1 MNLDIIIHDSKI
13 LGVDYNSN
21 GDVIYIDEEA
31 KVFRNNK
38 KIKIKGLN
46 QITTPVIKITSEERF
61 LLIDKDGGSGMD
73 NCWII
78 NNRGTIESSF
88 FIDCILEIVVTNEYV
103 IASYGDSMF
112 DNGSEFGDAQI
123 VVFDYNGKVVFKYN
137 SQENKSIVN
146 FLENKAFVKQD
157 ENTILFMAYYDKE
170 LGEGFS
176 VIQLNLIDFSSQR
189 LFFIDN
195 KEIEGKE
202 IYFTGFTL
210 KNREWYFFDQNTD
223 SWDSKEEGACI
234 IYKLDFGG
242 SIKEY
247 YRYSRLVVKPITGVF
262 NQGFVFLSYP
272 NLGALYSR
280 IDFLR
285 F

>member
-1 MNLDIIIHDSKI
+1 MNLLKTRKDLKILSIDYSVNGDIIYINESSNIYRNDRKI
-13 LGVDYNSN
+13 ELRNLP
-21 GDVIYIDEEA
+21 VII
-31 KVFRNNK
+31 
-38 KIKIKGLN
+38 
-46 QITTPVIKITSEERF
+46 TPVIKIISQERF
-61 LLIDKDGGSGMD
+61 LLIDKDGGSEID

-78 NNRGTIESSF
+78 KNSGIIERSF
-88 FIDCILEIVVTNEYV
+88 YVDCIQEIAITNKYV
-103 IASYGDSMF
+103 IVSYGDSMF

-123 VVFDYNGKVVFKYN
+123 VVFDYNGNVVFKYN
-137 SQENKSIVN
+137 SQENASRIN
-146 FLENKAFVKQD
+146 FLENIAFVKQD
-157 ENTILFMAYYDKE
+157 ENTILFMTYYDKE

-176 VIQLNLIDFSSQR
+176 VIQLNLIDFSSKR
-189 LFFIDN
+189 LFFVDN

-202 IYFTGFTL
+202 IYFTSFTL

-223 SWDSKEEGACI
+223 SWDSKEEGTYI

-247 YRYSRLVVKPITGVF
+247 CRYSGLVVKPIIGIF

-272 NLGALYSR
+272 NLGALYNR
-280 IDFLR
+280 INFLR